1 MKRNNKTNQNVTMTL
16 QRFSLFLA
24 VMLAFVAIGAGIG
37 VYRAR
42 AIAEAAE
49 ETAEEAVETTTY
61 DAIYSTSNPVPEIAA
76 NVRPSVV
83 QVITSTAAWN
93 PQTRQVSTQE
103 TGYGSGT
110 YIRKLDEGEGG
121 YILTNNH
128 VIENAEQV
136 EILWLDGT
144 RMKAEV
150 VGADDGTD
158 VAVLRFDE
166 SAPEDATP
174 VPMGDSDALQVGELA
189 IVIGN
194 PGAGDSVLFGT
205 VTAGIVSGLG
215 RDTINAH
222 NFSRTVSVIQVD
234 AAINAGNSGGALLN
248 AKGEIVGIPTLKM
261 MYSYS
266 SIYEG
271 LGFCIPINTAKDIA
285 EQLIETGKVVR
296 PRIGIGVQDFD
307 GPDEA
312 IPTWPPMGIQVTMV
326 EEDSPAEEA
335 GLQRG
340 DVITE
345 VDGVRVKI
353 YTEPT
358 TEIDKHQAGDT
369 ITLKVYRYY
378 DEDGRVLNQYQ
389 ELDVDV
395 TLEILD

>member
-1 MKRNNKTNQNVTMTL
+1 MKTNHINL
-16 QRFSLFLA
+16 KRFSLFLA
-24 VMLAFVAIGAGIG
+24 LALCVAAIGGGIG
-37 VYRAR
+37 LKMAQAV
-42 AIAEAAE
+42 AE
-49 ETAEEAVETTTY
+49 ETAETATY
-61 DAIYSTSNPVPEIAA
+61 DAIYSSSNPVPEIAA

-83 QVITSTAAWN
+83 QVINSTAAWN

-110 YIRKLDEGEGG
+110 YIRALDEGEGG

-128 VIENAEQV
+128 VIEDAEQI

-144 RMKAEV
+144 RMRCEL

-158 VAVLRFDE
+158 IAVLKFTE
-166 SAPEDATP
+166 AAPADATP

-194 PGAGDSVLFGT
+194 PGAGNSVLFGT
-205 VTAGIVSGLG
+205 VTAGIISGLG
-215 RDTINAH
+215 REDISAN
-222 NFSRTVSVIQVD
+222 NFSRSVSVIQVD
-234 AAINAGNSGGALLN
+234 AAINSGNSGGALLN
-248 AKGEIVGIPTLKM
+248 AKGELVGIPTLKM

-271 LGFCIPINTAKDIA
+271 LGFCVPINTAKGIVEDLIA
-285 EQLIETGKVVR
+285 NGKVVR
-296 PRIGIGVQDFD
+296 PRMGVAVQDFD

-312 IPTWPPMGIQVTMV
+312 IPTWPPAGIQITAV
-326 EEDSPAEEA
+326 EEGSPAEEA

-345 VDGVRVKI
+345 IDGVRVKT
-353 YTEPT
+353 YNALT

-378 DEDGRVLNQYQ
+378 DEDGHALREYQ
-389 ELDVDV
+389 TLDVEV
-395 TLEILD
+395 KLEILD

>member
-24 VMLAFVAIGAGIG
+24 VMLAFVAIGAGVG

-166 SAPEDATP
+166 
-174 VPMGDSDALQVGELA
+174 
-189 IVIGN
+189 
-194 PGAGDSVLFGT
+194 
-205 VTAGIVSGLG
+205 
-215 RDTINAH
+215 
-222 NFSRTVSVIQVD
+222 
-234 AAINAGNSGGALLN
+234 AA
-248 AKGEIVGIPTLKM
+248 
-261 MYSYS
+261 
-266 SIYEG
+266 
-271 LGFCIPINTAKDIA
+271 
-285 EQLIETGKVVR
+285 
-296 PRIGIGVQDFD
+296 
-307 GPDEA
+307 
-312 IPTWPPMGIQVTMV
+312 
-326 EEDSPAEEA
+326 
-335 GLQRG
+335 
-340 DVITE
+340 
-345 VDGVRVKI
+345 
-353 YTEPT
+353 
-358 TEIDKHQAGDT
+358 
-369 ITLKVYRYY
+369 
-378 DEDGRVLNQYQ
+378 
-389 ELDVDV
+389 
-395 TLEILD
+395 